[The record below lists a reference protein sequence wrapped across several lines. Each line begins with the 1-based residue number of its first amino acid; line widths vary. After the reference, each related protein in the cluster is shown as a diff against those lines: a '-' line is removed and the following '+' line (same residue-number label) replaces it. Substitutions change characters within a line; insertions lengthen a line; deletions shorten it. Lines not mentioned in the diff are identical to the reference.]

1 MRRYV
6 IGLVLTSVLVGS
18 LFKAYT
24 QTGNHWMAMYAT
36 IGIVLFGLI
45 GTLGINRL
53 QTRTGLKELEGA
65 LKSLEPEA
73 VLTDWALQ
81 PGGRPDYLVV
91 GPGGIVA
98 VTLSETAQSARAKRA
113 AHLIARACGKAQDG
127 VRWVRER
134 LEPAAPGVPVA
145 AVLVLTRRRA
155 TPAYTT
161 GDVTVLNPEQLAGH
175 IHSLWEQSRLSE
187 ADRIKLTRML
197 RGN

>member
-1 MRRYV
+1 VRRYV

-53 QTRTGLKELEGA
+53 QTSTGLKELEGA

-73 VLTDWALQ
+73 VITDWALQ

-98 VTLSETAQSARAKRA
+98 VTLNETAQSARAKRA
-113 AHLIARACGKAQDG
+113 AHLIAKACGKAQG
-127 VRWVRER
+127 SVHWVRER
-134 LEPAAPGVPVA
+134 LDAVAPGLPVA

-155 TPAYTT
+155 VPEHST
-161 GDVTVLNPEQLAGH
+161 GDVAVLNPEQLAGH
-175 IHSLWEQSRLSE
+175 IRSLWGQSRLTE
-187 ADRIKLTRML
+187 PDRIKLTRML
-197 RGN
+197 RDG